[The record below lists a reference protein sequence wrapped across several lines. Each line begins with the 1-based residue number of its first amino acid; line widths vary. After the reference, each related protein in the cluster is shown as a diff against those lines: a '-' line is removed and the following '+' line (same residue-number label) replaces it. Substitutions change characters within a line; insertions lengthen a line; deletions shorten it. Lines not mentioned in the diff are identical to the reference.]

1 MSNLKLAFRSLFRT
15 PFVTTVAIG
24 SLALG
29 IGANAAIFSLF
40 DQLLLRPLPAPDPA
54 QLVNLAAPGPNPGS
68 QSCSQSG
75 DCTEV
80 WSYPMFRDLEK
91 AQTVFTGI
99 AAHRNF
105 GANLAPQGQTPING
119 SGFLVSG
126 SYFPVLGLTPAAGR
140 LLTPADDQVPGA
152 SFVAVL
158 SYQYWATQLG
168 SDRGV
173 VGKPIVINGHPY
185 TIVGVAPRG
194 FTGTT
199 IGTDPKVF
207 VPISM
212 RAQTNPGFNGFENR
226 RSYWAYLF
234 ARLKPGVTPEQA
246 RAGINRVY
254 RPILTEVE
262 APLQEGMSEKTMALF
277 KAKTVT
283 LADGRRGQ
291 SSLSGETK
299 TPLTLLFAL
308 TALVLVIAC
317 ANIANLLLARGA
329 NRTMEMAVRLSLGAG
344 RAQLLGQLLLESCI
358 LAVLGGAA
366 SLLVVRWTLGAIAAL
381 LPTDSGLTMEFGVQ
395 TSVLVFAAVV
405 SIGTGLLFGMFP
417 ALHSTRPDLI
427 TTIRANSGPVI
438 GTRSANRFR
447 TSLVTAQI
455 ALSMALLTSAGLF
468 IKSLMNV
475 SRVDL
480 GIETEHVLTFG
491 ISPELS
497 GYAPARSGVLF
508 RRVEEE
514 LGGIPGVTAVAAGL
528 VPLLAGDSWGSDV
541 SVEGFKKD
549 ADTDANSR
557 FNEVSAGYFH
567 ALGIPLLAGREFTA
581 ADGLGAA
588 KVAVVN
594 EAFAKKFGLGR
605 NPVGKHMSSN
615 GSSDLS
621 VEIVGLVKNAKY
633 NGVKEDIPPLFMYP
647 YAQDS
652 TAGGLT
658 FYVRT
663 SLEPE
668 QLERAVRGVMARIDP
683 ALPVEGMKTFPQQVK
698 ENVFLDRLISTLSAA
713 FALLATLL
721 AAVGL
726 YGVLAYTVAR
736 RTKEIGVRMA
746 LGADGNRVRGM
757 VLRQVGRMTLVGSL
771 IGVGA
776 ALTLGRAAR
785 SLLFGLGSSDPLV
798 ILGATGIL
806 AIVAL
811 TAGYLP
817 ARRASKVHPMQA
829 LRYE

>member
-105 GANLAPQGQTPING
+105 SANLAPQGQTPING

-140 LLTPADDQVPGA
+140 LLTPADDQAPGA

-168 SDRGV
+168 SDRSV

-212 RAQTNPGFNGFENR
+212 RAQTNPGFNGFDNR

-234 ARLKPGVTPEQA
+234 ARLKPGVTLEQA

-277 KAKTVT
+277 KAKAVT

-344 RAQLLGQLLLESCI
+344 RAHLLGQLLLESCI

-381 LPTDSGLTMEFGVQ
+381 LPTDGGLTMEFGVQ
-395 TSVLVFAAVV
+395 TPVLVFAAAV

-497 GYAPARSGVLF
+497 GYTPARSGVLF
-508 RRVEEE
+508 RRAEEE

-567 ALGIPLLAGREFTA
+567 AMGIPLLAGREFTA

-605 NPVGKHMSSN
+605 NPVGKHMSSS

-633 NGVKEDIPPLFMYP
+633 NGVKEEIPPLFMYP

-652 TAGGLT
+652 TVGGMT

-785 SLLFGLGSSDPLV
+785 SLLFGLDSSDPLV